1 MASKSSY
8 PRSAEFYWQSV
19 IFLVGGQLYQV
30 PRYHFEKSSEIF
42 ASMFTLPSDTKSDVA
57 DGSDDEHPI
66 ELQGVESKDFECLLR
81 FLLTDARLENTHLLP
96 EEWLSVLRLANMWVM
111 SKVRKVAIYELKK
124 LSLTDVARVV
134 YGKEC
139 AVPDWVISGY
149 RDLVDRRNAV
159 SEAEAQQLGLITT
172 LQLWQVQMKLVTR
185 MPMGAMGYAYGY
197 RPPPTPRDVFLN
209 EVFEAEIEDINRR
222 AAAFGDEVPLPN
234 LLS

>member
-1 MASKSSY
+1 MASESSY

-19 IFLVGGQLYQV
+19 VFLVGGQLYQV

-42 ASMFTLPSDTKSDVA
+42 AAMFTLPADTKRA
-57 DGSDDEHPI
+57 IMDGSDDDHPI

-81 FLLTDARLENTHLLP
+81 VLLTDARLENTPLLP
-96 EEWLSVLRLANMWVM
+96 EELLSVLRLANMWVM
-111 SKVRKVAIYELKK
+111 PKVRQIAIYELKK
-124 LSLTDVARVV
+124 LALTDVARVV
-134 YGKEC
+134 YGREY

-159 SEAEAQQLGLITT
+159 SEAEAQQLGLTTT

-222 AAAFGDEVPLPN
+222 AAAFGDDVPLPS

>member
-1 MASKSSY
+1 MASKTSY
-8 PRSAEFYWQSV
+8 PRSTEFYWQSV

-42 ASMFTLPSDTKSDVA
+42 ASMFTLPSDTKNNVA
-57 DGSDDEHPI
+57 NGSDDDHPI

-81 FLLTDARLENTHLLP
+81 VLLTEARLENTPLLP
-96 EEWLSVLRLANMWVM
+96 EQWLSVLRLANMWVM
-111 SKVRKVAIYELKK
+111 SKVRQIAIYELKK
-124 LSLTDVARVV
+124 LSMTDVARVV
-134 YGKEC
+134 YGKEL

-159 SEAEAQQLGLITT
+159 SEAEAQQLGLTTT

-185 MPMGAMGYAYGY
+185 MPMGAMGYSYGY

-222 AAAFGDEVPLPN
+222 AAAFGDEVPLPT

>member
-1 MASKSSY
+1 MASKSSH
-8 PRSAEFYWQSV
+8 PRSSEFYWQSV

-30 PRYHFEKSSEIF
+30 PRHHFEKSSDIF
-42 ASMFTLPSDTKSDVA
+42 ASMFSLPPDTESAVA
-57 DGSDDEHPI
+57 DGSDDDHPI
-66 ELQGVESKDFECLLR
+66 ELQGVESKDFECLLKVL
-81 FLLTDARLENTHLLP
+81 FTDARVESTPLLP
-96 EEWLSVLRLANMWVM
+96 EEWLLVLRLANMWVM
-111 SKVRKVAIYELKK
+111 SKVRQIAIYELKK

-134 YGKEC
+134 YGREF
-139 AVPDWVISGY
+139 AVSEWVISGY

-159 SEAEAQQLGLITT
+159 SEAEAQQLGLTTT

-185 MPMGAMGYAYGY
+185 MPMGAMGSAYGY

-222 AAAFGDEVPLPN
+222 AEAFGDDLPIPN